1 MEAAFQRCWA
11 AKEAFIKAR
20 GDGVGF
26 GALSRVELV
35 EEGFEGGCEGAGGG
49 DDSSTSSPG
58 DKPGRLLV
66 DGVRVDEAWSVR
78 LTALPRRHFAAVALA
93 APREAVDAWGV
104 RVPVC
109 VCVSGCRAREG
120 RLML

>member
-26 GALSRVELV
+26 GALDRVELV
-35 EEGFEGGCEGAGGG
+35 EEGFEEG
-49 DDSSTSSPG
+49 SSPG

-66 DGVRVDEAWSVR
+66 DGVCVDEAWSVR

-104 RVPVC
+104 RAPVC
-109 VCVSGCRAREG
+109 VYRAREG
-120 RLML
+120 GLSL